1 MKALFLFVILSSLW
15 LGSQAQKKGSKD
27 NPVWFNLEVKG
38 GIGTSL
44 LSNKN
49 ISGDKNI
56 SAMNF
61 NFYPAYGIGIGAHIK
76 NKNNAFIM
84 QIY

>member
-38 GIGTSL
+38 GIGTIL

-49 ISGDKNI
+49 MVLYKSVWVEYNLD
-56 SAMNF
+56 
-61 NFYPAYGIGIGAHIK
+61 
-76 NKNNAFIM
+76 
-84 QIY
+84 